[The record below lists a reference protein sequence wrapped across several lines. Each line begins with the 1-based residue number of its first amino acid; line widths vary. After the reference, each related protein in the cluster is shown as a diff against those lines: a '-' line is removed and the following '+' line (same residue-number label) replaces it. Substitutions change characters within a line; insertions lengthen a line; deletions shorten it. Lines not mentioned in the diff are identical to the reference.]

1 MNSLF
6 RLLVVGAAL
15 SGAVLVAQ
23 SYSDPA
29 GASPAAP
36 LASAAP
42 EGPREIG
49 FAIMHTAELTPE
61 SFKKVKTGP
70 FNLTFVGKPKR
81 IVNPELR
88 AEIPAKLVELQQEG
102 YVRAALRIGVD
113 GKVTQIGIIDA
124 GPKGVVEQPAARYF
138 QQLTYEP
145 FKQKGKPVE
154 FETDVF
160 LGYKFVVAAPAKGAP
175 ARKR

>member
-1 MNSLF
+1 MNALL

-15 SGAVLVAQ
+15 CGAVLIAQ
-23 SYSDPA
+23 TYSDPA
-29 GASPAAP
+29 GAAPAAP
-36 LASAAP
+36 MVPASPA
-42 EGPREIG
+42 GPREIG

-61 SFKKVKTGP
+61 TFKKVKTGP
-70 FNLTFVGKPKR
+70 FNLPFVGKPKR
-81 IVNPELR
+81 VANPELR

-102 YVRAALRIGVD
+102 YVRAALKIGVD

-124 GPKGVVEQPAARYF
+124 GPKGVVEQPAARFF

>member
-1 MNSLF
+1 MKSLP

-15 SGAVLVAQ
+15 SGAVLFAQ

-29 GASPAAP
+29 GAAPAAP
-36 LASAAP
+36 AAP
-42 EGPREIG
+42 QGPREIG
-49 FAIMHTAELTPE
+49 FAIMHTAELTPDA
-61 SFKKVKTGP
+61 FKKIKTGP
-70 FNLTFVGKPKR
+70 FKITFVGKPKR

-88 AEIPAKLVELQQEG
+88 AEIPAQLVEMQQEG
-102 YVRAALRIGVD
+102 YVRAALKIGVD

-124 GPKGVVEQPAARYF
+124 GPKGIVEQPAARFF

-145 FKQKGKPVE
+145 LKQKGKPVE

-160 LGYKFVVAAPAKGAP
+160 LGYKFVVAAPQKGP
-175 ARKR
+175 PGKKR